1 MNIDKIM
8 GKKATQDINIEKARW
23 DAETTELFL
32 NLCVE
37 EIRAGNRPNTHFSR
51 VGWSNLVQKFNDKT
65 GKNYDKVKLKNKW
78 DNLKLMWKD
87 WDTLVGKET
96 GLGWDCEKKTI
107 QASSEWWIRKIKENP
122 NVEKFKEKGLQCRE
136 LMEMCFK
143 DVVATGEHAWA
154 PSSGILPDSILG
166 SRWFQDE
173 KEFEFDTPT
182 SNEEVIVDDYLR
194 SDTREGLDQINLEEP
209 ELFEK
214 RNINESGNKTKKRKA
229 SSITTEKEK
238 KQSQYRY
245 NDREINGENC
255 RSCAISCW
263 NECGAKKHSTRYSK
277 CYGCCP

>member
-1 MNIDKIM
+1 M

-96 GLGWDCEKKTI
+96 GLGWDCEKRQFKR
-107 QASSEWWIRKIKENP
+107 EYP
-122 NVEKFKEKGLQCRE
+122 NVEKFREKGLQCQE

-166 SRWFQDE
+166 RWFQEE
-173 KEFEFDTPT
+173 KEFEFDTPM

-194 SDTREGLDQINLEEP
+194 NDTREGLDQINLEEL

-214 RNINESGNKTKKRKA
+214 RNINESGDKTKKRKA
-229 SSITTEKEK
+229 
-238 KQSQYRY
+238 
-245 NDREINGENC
+245 
-255 RSCAISCW
+255 
-263 NECGAKKHSTRYSK
+263 
-277 CYGCCP
+277 